1 MVQRLRAAGLEAEA
15 HITAAPGH
23 ATKLVRELPA
33 GSTAI
38 AMGGDGTVHEVA
50 LGCLDAGH
58 RLAVL
63 PFGSGDDYAHAL
75 GLDRRQPE
83 QAVTTLL
90 DGRERLVD
98 VGLVN
103 GQPFVNAFGSG
114 FDADVA
120 HRIRKAPAMLAD
132 LAKYLY
138 GVITAMADFD
148 LAHAEMELETA
159 EGEVLRQGGKSLL
172 VAVQN
177 GRRTGGSF
185 YFAPD
190 AVLDDGLFDVIVAGD
205 FGRMGTL
212 GILPKVMRGT
222 HLSSPRIH
230 WIRARS
236 VRLRWSR
243 PVASHAEGELLE
255 SVADYEVKLLPG
267 ALRVLAP

>member
-1 MVQRLRAAGLEAEA
+1 MQRLRAAGLEAEA
-15 HITAAPGH
+15 HLTTAPGH
-23 ATKLVRELPA
+23 GTRLARALPP
-33 GSTAI
+33 GSTAV

-50 LGCLDAGH
+50 LGCLEAGH

-83 QAVTTLL
+83 QAVATLL
-90 DGRERLVD
+90 QGRDRLVD
-98 VGLVN
+98 VGMVN

-138 GVITAMADFD
+138 GVISAMADFD
-148 LAHAEMELETA
+148 LAHAEVEMETA
-159 EGEVLRQGGKSLL
+159 DGKVLRHQGRSLL
-172 VAVQN
+172 VTVQN
-177 GRRTGGSF
+177 GCRTGGSF
-185 YFAPD
+185 CFAPD

-205 FGRMGTL
+205 FSRLGTL
-212 GILPKVMRGT
+212 AILPKVMRGK
-222 HLSSPRIH
+222 HLGSPRVR